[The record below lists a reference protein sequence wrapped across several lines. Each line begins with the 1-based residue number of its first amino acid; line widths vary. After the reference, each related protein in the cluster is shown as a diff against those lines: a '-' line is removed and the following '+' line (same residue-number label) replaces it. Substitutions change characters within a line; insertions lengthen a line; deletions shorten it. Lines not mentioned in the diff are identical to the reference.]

1 MFAVLNVEAVAWVT
15 NLSDVMSTFFYLLAL
30 VLFIAKRPWPN
41 RAIAILLLFPLSMP
55 AAAQLR
61 TVPSGAERG
70 VLSHVS
76 GMMFELNG
84 ERIQMGSGAQ
94 IRDASNRIVLPGM
107 LPPESLVKYTLDH
120 EGHIHRVWIL
130 TPEEAA
136 RPDEEKK

>member
-1 MFAVLNVEAVAWVT
+1 VQ
-15 NLSDVMSTFFYLLAL
+15 SDRAYNPAHEMPPRHGLMRSWSTPVKLAAAALCALL
-30 VLFIAKRPWPN
+30 
-41 RAIAILLLFPLSMP
+41 LSMP

-61 TVPSGAERG
+61 TVPSGADRG

-94 IRDASNRIVLPGM
+94 IRDASNRIILPGM